1 MSCERIIKMKLKIML
16 VIVCLFSVL
25 MVPSLTYAAN
35 NTSSKTTVDTQKT
48 TETVDGDEG
57 GDAAEE
63 EPGATTTPSNST
75 ETPNG
80 SINKDALTPF
90 REMVKS
96 AIGILFAFAV
106 SLALIN
112 VVYQGFRL
120 MGANQNSQEAAKASA
135 VKSFIGL
142 AVIVF
147 SYTVI
152 QVMVNILGSSIK

>member
-1 MSCERIIKMKLKIML
+1 MKLKIML

-25 MVPSLTYAAN
+25 MIPSLTYAAN
-35 NTSSKTTVDTQKT
+35 NTSTKTTVEAKA
-48 TETVDGDEG
+48 VVGDEG

-63 EPGATTTPSNST
+63 DPGTATTPSNST
-75 ETPNG
+75 EVPSGT
-80 SINKDALTPF
+80 INKDALTPF